1 MFEPTPTWPNVDFR
15 QLFMWI
21 EQSHI
26 WPFRLNITF
35 GWLQKLNPGYEICII
50 SYQVNLS
57 SEVSA
62 MFNSLMPSLNIR
74 SLPFVVDLG
83 GFPSRCQNLS
93 SGAIRPGGLLFMC
106 VILCIKLSLLTTSWS
121 IFFRCVNNFTA
132 NSILYFLNLE
142 HNLYTCVCLPQGF
155 LLCVFIDTFISR
167 LILTSEFSRYVVE
180 QIGAISWIDIYGLP
194 LPWWCLDDYWFWV

>member
-1 MFEPTPTWPNVDFR
+1 MFEPTPTGPNVDFR

-62 MFNSLMPSLNIR
+62 MFNSLMPSLNSR
-74 SLPFVVDLG
+74 SMPFVVFLG

-93 SGAIRPGGLLFMC
+93 SGAIRPGGLLFNLH
-106 VILCIKLSLLTTSWS
+106 VRKLSNGPMNLSWCQFCTFS
-121 IFFRCVNNFTA
+121 HVCKCNHEPYCI
-132 NSILYFLNLE
+132 
-142 HNLYTCVCLPQGF
+142 TCVGNM
-155 LLCVFIDTFISR
+155 VA
-167 LILTSEFSRYVVE
+167 IL
-180 QIGAISWIDIYGLP
+180 
-194 LPWWCLDDYWFWV
+194 

>member
-1 MFEPTPTWPNVDFR
+1 MVNFPCEMGQIMNRYDFLEGRWVILSNVRTTPTWPNVDFR

-62 MFNSLMPSLNIR
+62 MFSSLMPSLNSR
-74 SLPFVVDLG
+74 SLPFVVFLG
-83 GFPSRCQNLS
+83 GFPSRCQSLS
-93 SGAIRPGGLLFMC
+93 SGAIRPGGLLC
-106 VILCIKLSLLTTSWS
+106 EL
-121 IFFRCVNNFTA
+121 
-132 NSILYFLNLE
+132 NS
-142 HNLYTCVCLPQGF
+142 H
-155 LLCVFIDTFISR
+155 
-167 LILTSEFSRYVVE
+167 
-180 QIGAISWIDIYGLP
+180 IYDP
-194 LPWWCLDDYWFWV
+194 SD

>member
-1 MFEPTPTWPNVDFR
+1 MFKPTPTWPNVDFR

-62 MFNSLMPSLNIR
+62 MFSSLMPSLNSR
-74 SLPFVVDLG
+74 SLPFVVFLG
-83 GFPSRCQNLS
+83 GFPSRCQSLS
-93 SGAIRPGGLLFMC
+93 SGAIRPGGLLLPH
-106 VILCIKLSLLTTSWS
+106 IAS
-121 IFFRCVNNFTA
+121 IFTFSVEFFSSAVPPGSGAFQMPTRPSSSASSASSSASSTLRGGRA
-132 NSILYFLNLE
+132 NLRNAS
-142 HNLYTCVCLPQGF
+142 V
-155 LLCVFIDTFISR
+155 TFS
-167 LILTSEFSRYVVE
+167 L
-180 QIGAISWIDIYGLP
+180 
-194 LPWWCLDDYWFWV
+194 FWHEASLGWH

>member
-1 MFEPTPTWPNVDFR
+1 MFELTPTWPNVDFR

-26 WPFRLNITF
+26 WLFRLNITF

-74 SLPFVVDLG
+74 SLPFVVFLG
-83 GFPSRCQNLS
+83 GFPSRCQNSTPQCRAWGGGGGHQHL
-93 SGAIRPGGLLFMC
+93 RPIFRVRPAHKNPLFGLCPHRTPPPPFF
-106 VILCIKLSLLTTSWS
+106 SLP
-121 IFFRCVNNFTA
+121 
-132 NSILYFLNLE
+132 E
-142 HNLYTCVCLPQGF
+142 HTPTG
-155 LLCVFIDTFISR
+155 
-167 LILTSEFSRYVVE
+167 
-180 QIGAISWIDIYGLP
+180 
-194 LPWWCLDDYWFWV
+194 

>member
-26 WPFRLNITF
+26 HVWPFRLNITF

-62 MFNSLMPSLNIR
+62 MFNSLMPSLNSR
-74 SLPFVVDLG
+74 YMHFVVLLG

-93 SGAIRPGGLLFMC
+93 SGAIRPGGLL
-106 VILCIKLSLLTTSWS
+106 LSLFVTFPHFSPNFTTFPTFHHFSPLFTTFSNFLSLFPTLSHFSLLFATFLTFPHISPLLTT
-121 IFFRCVNNFTA
+121 FRHF
-132 NSILYFLNLE
+132 
-142 HNLYTCVCLPQGF
+142 
-155 LLCVFIDTFISR
+155 
-167 LILTSEFSRYVVE
+167 
-180 QIGAISWIDIYGLP
+180 LP
-194 LPWWCLDDYWFWV
+194 LPHI